1 MGRHKPPVITSL
13 DARSGR
19 EGVGEMRKWIVRI
32 LAIVMIAVASVGFV
46 FVVGVLV
53 KLLIIA
59 FLMGW
64 SAISL

>member
-1 MGRHKPPVITSL
+1 
-13 DARSGR
+13 
-19 EGVGEMRKWIVRI
+19 MRKWIVRI